1 MGRLNRFGSYTQTT
15 RQLVNLDDL
24 KLDGGTQPR
33 EAMDEALI
41 DEYAERMSVDDRGFV
56 IDPEGTD
63 WQKLVVFED
72 DDEQLW
78 LADGFHRT
86 MAAKRA
92 GITSFQADFRE
103 GPLREAITY
112 SLGVNANHGKRRTNA
127 DKRRAVER
135 ALGDPE
141 WIQWADARIARL
153 CKVSRPFVTSV
164 REELELGGEIDFQAE
179 VYRENGQAQYRER
192 PETLASAATNNKKA
206 SSKKKT
212 SSTSPSSKNARV
224 SHCDFDAL
232 SELSSLD
239 RLIAYPVSEQD
250 WRALG
255 EHLDGLLAAHGTL
268 LCHLPQ
274 QEAMLFRGPAILTE
288 NASLTPRLVYNSTCD
303 RFFACFHKSPSES
316 LPARASSQQL
326 LASAGSIA
334 IVGES
339 LDQWP
344 IATKD

>member
-15 RQLVNLDDL
+15 RQLVTLDDL
-24 KLDGGTQPR
+24 ELDGGTQPR

-41 DEYAERMSVDDRGFV
+41 QEYSERMSVDDRGFV
-56 IDPEGTD
+56 VDPEGVD
-63 WQKLVVFED
+63 WQKLTVFED
-72 DDEQLW
+72 DDGQRW

-86 MAAKRA
+86 MAAKLA

-103 GPLREAITY
+103 GSLREAITY

-135 ALGDPE
+135 ALSDAE
-141 WIQWADARIARL
+141 WISWADARIARL

-164 REELELGGEIDFQAE
+164 REELERSGEITFQVE
-179 VYRENGQAQYRER
+179 VYRENGQAQFRER
-192 PETLASAATNNKKA
+192 PETLANITPKKPT
-206 SSKKKT
+206 STKKRSTKT
-212 SSTSPSSKNARV
+212 SSNTGRASR
-224 SHCDFDAL
+224 CGFDAIA
-232 SELSSLD
+232 SLSSLD

-255 EHLDGLLAAHGTL
+255 EHLDTLLADQGTL

-274 QEAMLFRGPAILTE
+274 QESMLFRGPALLSDDP
-288 NASLTPRLVYNSTCD
+288 SLTPRLIYNSSCD
-303 RFFACFHKSPSES
+303 RFFACFHKGQPQP
-316 LPARASSQQL
+316 LPARASSDQI
-326 LASAGSIA
+326 LAGANNIA
-334 IVGES
+334 IVGEA

-344 IATKD
+344 TLPAN